1 MNECSG
7 ELDAYLECIKKY
19 DHSFVRNHMCKTVL
33 THYNNCVLGKPSAP
47 GSTTVLS
54 EEQKNQAKI
63 LAENLR
69 AQNER
74 ALSDYPPYVN

>member
-1 MNECSG
+1 MYECSG

-19 DHSFVRNHMCKTVL
+19 DYSFVRNHMCKTVL
-33 THYNNCVLGKPSAP
+33 THYNNCVLGKPSNGGVTIA
-47 GSTTVLS
+47 VS
-54 EEQKNQAKI
+54 EEQKKQARI
-63 LAENLR
+63 LTENIR